1 MPKDNDEDTSN
12 TDPEQQV
19 SKPKKSSLSKVKKTL
34 KAKKDVG
41 VIIQIKGQD
50 GNLQTYEETK
60 SDSRSS
66 SRSEKENLTEAKEK
80 KLKKKTTGTKG
91 VI

>member
-1 MPKDNDEDTSN
+1 
-12 TDPEQQV
+12 
-19 SKPKKSSLSKVKKTL
+19 LSKVKKTL